1 VKSRAWSFLLVATGI
16 CVASP
21 SFADLKKGDKLQTIA
36 NLHPD
41 MGHRVLF
48 TLNYQLPGLIPVCSD
63 VRLTKVSKK
72 KLEFEYSGQLFEIGY
87 EGFTEGAGVSFQK
100 AVESIYFGKACDK
113 AKIQSLSKIDQD
125 GIRTGE
131 PIDGRRNF
139 TGRLTAAGA
148 DAVSIES
155 AGEEIEIPFELISR
169 SNLVPELSEVQ
180 S

>member
-1 VKSRAWSFLLVATGI
+1 HIHARARWRARAAVCDGDRQLGLPRRQRVVAGSQGRGGAVAGAEVNFRPIRIITRGEFVKSRAWSFLLVATGI

-72 KLEFEYSGQLFEIGY
+72 KL
-87 EGFTEGAGVSFQK
+87 
-100 AVESIYFGKACDK
+100 
-113 AKIQSLSKIDQD
+113 
-125 GIRTGE
+125 
-131 PIDGRRNF
+131 
-139 TGRLTAAGA
+139 
-148 DAVSIES
+148 
-155 AGEEIEIPFELISR
+155 
-169 SNLVPELSEVQ
+169 
-180 S
+180 